1 MSDNTAILKAA
12 FQVILRRIWTFPL
25 MRPREPAIAASSS
38 AVAATSRVL
47 MLHTGWEEISIE
59 RYKSAF
65 DATGATSYF
74 KAVSVS
80 GIKDQKQLPAWNST
94 SCDINPNR
102 MHTCTHQH
110 VQLWQIVRSEIC
122 TLAKATLQEVRRQ
135 FCLFVKYRPT
145 LFYINHALRGM
156 SDCIPGNELV
166 QGGAKSYSEACTTEA
181 RCNIVTSKSCLVC
194 KFHSASV
201 AK

>member
-59 RYKSAF
+59 RCGYVTSKFASLHRYKSAF

-145 LFYINHALRGM
+145 LFYINHAL
-156 SDCIPGNELV
+156 
-166 QGGAKSYSEACTTEA
+166 
-181 RCNIVTSKSCLVC
+181 
-194 KFHSASV
+194 
-201 AK
+201 